1 MGASVPVLVA
11 LLFAVILSFL
21 PAPAAA
27 HLTPNSEIQLDF
39 ASDRVTAD
47 VVIPLNELDYALRRP
62 LARDATG
69 QLPPTEQHPLA
80 AWLAPRI
87 GATSPAGR
95 AFAVTLTELRIGTDA
110 GPPDVRFTATLTP
123 PPGSSPRAFT
133 LRYTPV
139 IETVPGHF
147 VLVLVRSDF
156 AGGHVGHDPAL
167 LGGLRAGAMTMVI
180 DRGAPSRW
188 NGFRSAIGLGM
199 HHIAEGHDHLLFLIT
214 LLLPAPLLALGR
226 RWGGFGGAH
235 YTLRGLVGVVTAFT
249 LGHSV
254 TLIGGAFFGW
264 KLAAAPVESLIAL
277 SILVSALH
285 GLRPL
290 FPRREMLVAGG
301 FGLVHGLAFAT
312 LVGHYGLAPL
322 DKAVSILGFNLGIEI
337 VQLAVVLCT
346 MPALVLLAHTRFYGW
361 IRIPGALFAAFAA
374 GAWLLERVTG
384 ADNPVGRTID
394 AGLGY
399 APWLVA
405 GLTVAAAV
413 LYARRERNSS
423 PSSLGEG
430 DHAQHGGG
438 DGGAD
443 AARAAPLHPAA
454 PLRGPPPRA

>member
-1 MGASVPVLVA
+1 VGAAALILLVA
-11 LLFAVILSFL
+11 ILLITLF

-39 ASDRVTAD
+39 TSDHISAD
-47 VVIPLNELDYALRRP
+47 IAIPLNELDYALRLP
-62 LARDATG
+62 LARDARG
-69 QLPPTEQHPLA
+69 ELAPTEQKALA
-80 AWLAPRI
+80 AWLARRI
-87 GATSPAGR
+87 GATTPAGR
-95 AFAVTLTELRIGTDA
+95 PFATALTNLRIGTDSS
-110 GPPDVRFTATLTP
+110 PPDVRFSVAFTP
-123 PPGSSPRAFT
+123 PPGASPRAFT

-139 IETVPGHF
+139 IESVPGHF
-147 VLVLVRSDF
+147 ALVLVRSDF

-167 LGGLRAGAMTMVI
+167 LGGLRAGAMTMAI

-226 RWGGFGGAH
+226 RWGGFGGAR
-235 YTLRGLVGVVTAFT
+235 YTLRGLIGVVTAFT

-264 KLAAAPVESLIAL
+264 QLPPAPVESLIAL

-312 LVGHYGLAPL
+312 LVGHYGLEPL
-322 DKAVSILGFNLGIEI
+322 EKAVSILGFNLGIEI

-346 MPALVLLAHTRFYGW
+346 MPALVMLAQTRFYGW
-361 IRIPGALFAAFAA
+361 IRLPGALFAAFAA
-374 GAWLLERVTG
+374 GAWLVERVTG
-384 ADNPVGRTID
+384 AENPVGRAID

-405 GLTVAAAV
+405 ALTLAAGIA
-413 LYARRERNSS
+413 YRRR
-423 PSSLGEG
+423 
-430 DHAQHGGG
+430 
-438 DGGAD
+438 
-443 AARAAPLHPAA
+443 PA
-454 PLRGPPPRA
+454 